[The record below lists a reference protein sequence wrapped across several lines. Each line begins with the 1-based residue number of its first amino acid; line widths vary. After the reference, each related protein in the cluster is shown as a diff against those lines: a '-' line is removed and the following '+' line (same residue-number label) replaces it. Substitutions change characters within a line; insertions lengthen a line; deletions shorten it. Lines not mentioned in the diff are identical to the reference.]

1 MIEPQHDIQE
11 AIEAA
16 FAELHGAIR
25 ARDRAALEA
34 AHDPEFIGAELPGR
48 LITAEEHITT
58 TMNSRDLEL
67 ENSDL
72 LVRRYGDIALS
83 WGKQTLKG
91 HLEPTDP
98 GTSPAVAADVVQ
110 GLKFSFLV
118 VWRLSDGKWRM
129 LTYQVTRVDDQM

>member
-1 MIEPQHDIQE
+1 MSTSQEDIH
-11 AIEAA
+11 ATIEAA
-16 FAELHGAIR
+16 FAELHDAIR
-25 ARDRAALEA
+25 SRDRLRLEA

-48 LITAEEHITT
+48 LITVDEHITT

-72 LVRRYGDIALS
+72 LVRQYGDIALS

-91 HLEPTDP
+91 HLEPGDP
-98 GTSPAVAADVVQ
+98 GTSPEVAADVVA

-118 VWRLSDGKWRM
+118 VWRFTNGRWRM
-129 LTYQVTRVDDQM
+129 LSYQVTRIADDA